1 MQTNLISFLK
11 ELANHEELLGNK
23 LAWTLAKYSK
33 INKDNRESF
42 YESLLPFYPIGDVTL
57 EPLEIEKD
65 SESLIIDSYYSK
77 DYRIKSMQLSNIRGI
92 PNKEGKQ
99 FGIDFSVDG
108 KPKNNIILGSNGVG
122 KSSVYAAL
130 EYLFCEKIGEA
141 QLRTYGEEIKEG
153 AEYFKNYLTRFDNF
167 FKNINCS
174 VLTQAG
180 EFHLHG
186 EKPFPKE
193 VKGKLNPETHFVSDY
208 DIYSFGKY
216 EYEGASDKSFHN
228 LIAIS
233 LGLSDFLNFN
243 RLINEFIYWDRRKEK
258 LSISKFTKEKQSN
271 DNDIKIWNDEINKR
285 KLKLI
290 EFDKNSK
297 VQVKT
302 VYTGI
307 SELFEKTKNNNIVLN
322 IDISEYTDAIKNFD
336 SKYLELSGFNISVN
350 EQKEFEFLILG
361 LELLENQDN
370 CPFCLN
376 SKSETHSI
384 KDGVN
389 QRIERIN
396 KYNEIRKATIE
407 SYDRLVSKTNDLN
420 VLFAKIIDSLKKENE
435 GINVIPDLI
444 NIHSINKDII
454 QRISELL
461 ETNFLRVIS
470 NYPAFSINNSKI
482 VYETEVKHTNDFV
495 ITLKGLI
502 EAYKAYKL
510 TRNIEINKSDKS
522 IKEKIGDK
530 TILEQRTIL
539 TKEIV
544 DFENKIKSIT
554 IRNDSIDKELF
565 EFNQRL
571 ELYNEIKREADTYSK
586 ILSRNINDIVDSAYE
601 PIKNVVEEILGSYLL
616 QDDVT
621 LKVCKDDVVDK
632 ETGEIITQV
641 IAARLFH
648 RSNPKLTI
656 TPNKYFNTF
665 RYRLFSMM
673 VGISV
678 AIASRKQTGINLP
691 LVLDDVFYASDFEKR
706 TTIIDFI
713 KNLINVFKVYSNQEL
728 QLILFTHDELIFDSV
743 MSAFYEMGNENDT
756 VFSKLLPFQDA
767 EPNNNFFELTYR
779 MPNII
784 PELTLN

>member
-1 MQTNLISFLK
+1 MQPNLILFLK
-11 ELANHEELLGNK
+11 EIANHEELLGNK
-23 LAWTLAKYSK
+23 LAWTLAKYSN

-42 YESLLPFYPIGDVTL
+42 YESLLPFYPKGDSIL

-65 SESLIIDSYYSK
+65 SESLIIDSYYGK

-108 KPKNNIILGSNGVG
+108 VPKNNIILGSNGVG

-141 QLRTYGEEIKEG
+141 QLRTYRDEIKEG
-153 AEYFKNYLTRFDNF
+153 DDYFKNYLTRFDNP
-167 FKNINCS
+167 FKNTNCS
-174 VLTQAG
+174 VLTEAG
-180 EFHLHG
+180 EFHIHG

-271 DNDIKIWNDEINKR
+271 ENDIKIWNDEINKR
-285 KLKLI
+285 KLKLV
-290 EFDKNSK
+290 ELEKNSK
-297 VQVKT
+297 TQLKT
-302 VYTGI
+302 DYTG
-307 SELFEKTKNNNIVLN
+307 SFELFEKTKNNNIDLN
-322 IDISEYTDAIKNFD
+322 IDISEFSEAIKEFD
-336 SKYLELSGFNISVN
+336 SRYLELNGFNISVT

-376 SKSETHSI
+376 SKSETGSI
-384 KDGVN
+384 KEGVN
-389 QRIERIN
+389 QRIEKIK

-407 SYDRLVSKTNDLN
+407 SYDKLVSQINDLN
-420 VLFAKIIDSLKKENE
+420 LFYAKLSDSLKRENE
-435 GINVIPDLI
+435 EIKVFPDLI

-454 QRISELL
+454 QEIAKLI
-461 ETNFLRVIS
+461 ETNFLKVIS
-470 NYPAFSINNSKI
+470 NNPAFSINNSKI
-482 VYETEVKHTNDFV
+482 VYETVVKHTNDF
-495 ITLKGLI
+495 IIALEGLI
-502 EAYKAYKL
+502 EAYKAYKQIRI
-510 TRNIEINKSDKS
+510 TEINKSDKS
-522 IKEKIGDK
+522 IKEKFGDK
-530 TILEQRTIL
+530 TILEQKAIL
-539 TKEIV
+539 SKEIV

-554 IRNDSIDKELF
+554 VRNESIDKELLDYS
-565 EFNQRL
+565 QKL
-571 ELYNEIKREADTYSK
+571 ELFNEIQREAVIYSK

-601 PIKNVVEEILGSYLL
+601 PIKNVVEEILGNYLL
-616 QDDVT
+616 HDEVT
-621 LKVCKDDVVDK
+621 LKICKEDVVDT
-632 ETGEIITQV
+632 ETGEIVTQV
-641 IAARLFH
+641 IAARLFQ
-648 RSNPKLTI
+648 RSNPKLAI

-678 AIASRKQTGINLP
+678 ALASRKQTGINLP

-706 TTIIDFI
+706 TTIINFI
-713 KNLINVFKVYSNQEL
+713 KNLINVFNLYSNQEL

-743 MSAFYEMGNENDT
+743 MSAFNEIGKENDT
-756 VFSKLLPFQDA
+756 IFSKLLPFQDA
-767 EPNNNFFELTYR
+767 EPNNSFLELTYR
-779 MPNII
+779 LPNLI
-784 PELTLN
+784 PELIF